1 MLTEGN
7 FRAKPVMV
15 SVKKSSTEKK
25 FVAVTFRLEDGPD
38 RGKSVDWQGWLT
50 PKAQERTVKSLV
62 AMGFD
67 GENLS
72 SCKEEVIV
80 VLENEEYEDEE
91 GKKHVRARVK
101 WVNDP
106 NRTGGFGTD
115 LDKTELQETM
125 SELRGLHADA
135 KKPQGTSNASFDFG
149 HNKEDDLSF

>member
-15 SVKKSSTEKK
+15 SVKKASTEKK

-38 RGKSVDWQGWLT
+38 RGKSVDWQGWLS
-50 PKAQERTVKSLV
+50 PKAKERTVKALV

-125 SELRGLHADA
+125 SELKGLHADA
-135 KKPQGTSNASFDFG
+135 KKPVAGNNASFDFG
-149 HNKEDDLSF
+149 HNKEDDLAF